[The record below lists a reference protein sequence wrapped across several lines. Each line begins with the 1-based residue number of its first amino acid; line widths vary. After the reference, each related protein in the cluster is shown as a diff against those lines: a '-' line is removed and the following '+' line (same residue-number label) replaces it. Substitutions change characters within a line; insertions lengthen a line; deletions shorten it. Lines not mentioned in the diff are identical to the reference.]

1 MKKRIKNTNIQDLRE
16 FLILWSTQS
25 LSQLGSS
32 MTAFALTLW
41 LYEETGSALK
51 TATLAICSYAPYVIM
66 SIFAGALSDRFDK
79 KKTMLVCDL
88 LAALS
93 TMIVLSLYLTNNLVV
108 WHLYAVNAF
117 SGLMNTVQQPASE
130 VATTLLIPKE
140 QYQRASG
147 LQSLSRSLISILNPL
162 FATALYGLAGLEM
175 VIFLDLGSFVIAF
188 LALLFLI
195 KIPEVSESKKESV
208 LMLAKGGIEYLKNTP
223 MILTMI
229 LFMSGINLVASAVD
243 AVLPGLII
251 PNPKGGTVI
260 LGVVTSFSGIA
271 MIFGSV
277 LVSVLPKPKNRM
289 KVVYITMLIS
299 MGVENY
305 MMAFCREPWLWCL
318 GQIIGWILVPVMS
331 ANYDV
336 IFRSTVPIELQGR
349 VYACRNTLQFFT
361 IPIGLF
367 LGGFMVDDIF
377 EPFMEMHQGHEG
389 LAFLFGHGKGS
400 GAAVAMF
407 VLGVAGTLH
416 CLFFGRKLNKYKFKD
431 N

>member
-1 MKKRIKNTNIQDLRE
+1 MKKKIKNTYIKDLRE
-16 FLILWSTQS
+16 FLVLWSTQS

-51 TATLAICSYAPYVIM
+51 TATLTICSYAPYVIM

-93 TMIVLSLYLTNNLVV
+93 TMTVLALYLTNNLVI

-130 VATTLLIPKE
+130 VATTLLIPKG

-162 FATALYGLAGLEM
+162 FATALYGLAGLEI
-175 VIFLDLGSFVIAF
+175 VIFFDLGSFVMAF

-195 KIPEVSESKKESV
+195 KIPKVSKDKKESV

-229 LFMSGINLVASAVD
+229 LFLSGINLVASAFD

-271 MIFGSV
+271 MILGSI

-299 MGVENY
+299 MGIENY
-305 MMAFCREPWLWCL
+305 MMAFCREPWLWCI

-336 IFRSTVPIELQGR
+336 IFRSTVPVELQGR

-377 EPFMEMHQGHEG
+377 EPFMEMYKNHAV
-389 LAFLFGHGKGS
+389 LTFLFGCGKGS

-407 VLGVAGTLH
+407 VLGIAGTLH
-416 CLFFGRKLNKYKFKD
+416 CLIFGKKLKRFKYQD